1 MMLMTIHNI
10 FVDTY
15 LLGTVMLVFGMGL
28 YELFISNL
36 TTSETI
42 SHDSVSNRSSLFGM
56 FPLKV
61 AFFFLRI
68 FIMDQESRFFG
79 SC

>member
-1 MMLMTIHNI
+1 MHRNFIDKSYMMLHNI

-61 AFFFLRI
+61 ALFF
-68 FIMDQESRFFG
+68 
-79 SC
+79 